1 MANREVYNKCMS
13 PHMKGTGLTK
23 EQRQKRMCIGAKL
36 CTGKAS
42 TEAEAIALCDLPK
55 EPKAASA
62 STAKKARGVPPC
74 VRDVTARIASGEL
87 PQDTDVADVCAEV
100 MDQVEE
106 EPGIKV
112 KIGNRKKWLSMEEF
126 ERICPCAIKGG

>member
-1 MANREVYNKCMS
+1 MNRQAYNTCMS
-13 PHMKGTGLTK
+13 PHMKGKGLTK
-23 EQRQKRMCIGAKL
+23 EQRQMKMCVGAKL

-42 TEAEAIALCDLPK
+42 TEKEAIALCNLPR
-55 EPKAASA
+55 EPKPAS
-62 STAKKARGVPPC
+62 AKKARGVNPC

-112 KIGNRKKWLSMEEF
+112 KIGNRKKILPMEEF
-126 ERICPCAIKGG
+126 ERICPCAIKGA

>member
-1 MANREVYNKCMS
+1 MDRQAYNTCMS

-23 EQRQKRMCIGAKL
+23 DERRMKMCIGAKL

-42 TEAEAIALCDLPK
+42 TEKEAIALCNLPK
-55 EPKAASA
+55 EPKPA
-62 STAKKARGVPPC
+62 STAKKARGVNPC

-87 PQDTDVADVCAEV
+87 PQDTDVADVCAEIP
-100 MDQVEE
+100 DEP

-112 KIGNRKKWLSMEEF
+112 KIGSRKKILPMEEF
-126 ERICPCAIKGG
+126 ERICPCALKGE

>member
-1 MANREVYNKCMS
+1 MASREIYNKCMS
-13 PHMKGTGLTK
+13 PHMKGKGLTK
-23 EQRQKRMCIGAKL
+23 DERRMKMCIGAKL

-42 TEAEAIALCDLPK
+42 TEKEAIALCSVPK
-55 EPKAASA
+55 EPKVKSP
-62 STAKKARGVPPC
+62 KKASGVNPC
-74 VRDVTARIASGEL
+74 VRDVSAKIASGQL

-112 KIGNRKKWLSMEEF
+112 KIGNRKKMLSMEEF
-126 ERICPCAIKGG
+126 ERICPCGTGG

>member
-1 MANREVYNKCMS
+1 MDRAKYNTCMS

-23 EQRQKRMCIGAKL
+23 EQRRMKMCVGAKL

-42 TEAEAIALCDLPK
+42 TEKEALALCNLPK
-55 EPKAASA
+55 EPKPGK
-62 STAKKARGVPPC
+62 TAKKARGVNPC
-74 VRDVTARIASGEL
+74 VRDVTARVASGEL

-112 KIGNRKKWLSMEEF
+112 KIGNRKKMLSMEEF
-126 ERICPCAIKGG
+126 ERICPCAVKGA